1 MLNWRLALLAFA
13 MSLWTQPALAQQAD
27 APQEQ
32 AAESSADE
40 IAEPVGPINL
50 SVTATRKRRAC
61 SGLGPNGEIQ
71 VCGKDDGADVRV
83 PDDEARTDDGLPRAP
98 EVGPPS
104 CKKTGNKG
112 CIGFGGVPPPVYYI
126 DVKAIPLPPKG
137 SDAEKVAKGEIRD
150 R

>member
-32 AAESSADE
+32 AAEASS
-40 IAEPVGPINL
+40 EPTGPMNL
-50 SVTATRKRRAC
+50 SVTATRKPRRCA
-61 SGLGPNGEIQ
+61 GLDANGEIL
-71 VCGKDDGADVRV
+71 VCGKDDGSDVRV
-83 PDDEARTDDGLPRAP
+83 PDDELRTDDGLPRAP
-98 EVGPPS
+98 EVGQPS
-104 CKKTGNKG
+104 CKKTGSKG

-126 DVKAIPLPPKG
+126 DVKSIPLPPKG
-137 SDAEKVAKGEIRD
+137 SDAEKVAKGELRD